1 MQNENHHLTGAA
13 LHGRPYFFLNM
24 VSGLSFDI
32 TEFEH
37 LAGSQIVI

>member
-1 MQNENHHLTGAA
+1 MQNENHHVAGAA
-13 LHGRPYFFLNM
+13 FRGRPCDFLDR